1 MDEERSSAGL
11 AGTTTRRRAIGVLVL
26 VAVGGL
32 VWALLLLVVSLVVR
46 LLGDS
51 LGAGARTAI
60 ILAGT
65 IVGAALAGWFAQAI
79 LGPAVERFVSSWG
92 RDR

>member
-1 MDEERSSAGL
+1 MDEKRSRAGL
-11 AGTTTRRRAIGVLVL
+11 AGTTTRRRAVGVLVL

-32 VWALLLLVVSLVVR
+32 VWAFFLLVVSLVVR
-46 LLGDS
+46 LFGNS
-51 LGAGARTAI
+51 LSAGARTAM

-65 IVGAALAGWFAQAI
+65 IVGAALAGWSAQAV
-79 LGPAVERFVSSWG
+79 LGPAVERFVSSWS